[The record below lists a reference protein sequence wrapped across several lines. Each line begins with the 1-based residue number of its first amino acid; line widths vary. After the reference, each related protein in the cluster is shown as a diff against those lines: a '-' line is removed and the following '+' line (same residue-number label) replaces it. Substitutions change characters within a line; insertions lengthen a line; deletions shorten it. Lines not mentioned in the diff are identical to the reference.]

1 MTIEKKKAI
10 FQKQLIEY
18 CNEKVGIEKVG
29 KYEYGRGHKKVDF
42 KKYFLIIEIK
52 EINRMLIVKSYKQL
66 CSIVEKLDNSL
77 FESKKIPVVLH
88 VVNKDKL
95 DYMIEKHTEE

>member
-1 MTIEKKKAI
+1 MTIEEKKAI

-18 CNEKVGIEKVG
+18 CNEKVGIDRVG
-29 KYEYGRGHKKVDF
+29 KYEYGRGHKKIDF

-52 EINRMLIVKSYKQL
+52 ESDRMIIVNSYKKL

-77 FESKKIPVVLH
+77 FESKKIPAVLY
-88 VVNKDKL
+88 VVNKDEL
-95 DYMIEKHTEE
+95 DYMIEKHTKE

>member
-1 MTIEKKKAI
+1 M
-10 FQKQLIEY
+10 
-18 CNEKVGIEKVG
+18 
-29 KYEYGRGHKKVDF
+29 
-42 KKYFLIIEIK
+42 IIV
-52 EINRMLIVKSYKQL
+52 NSYKKL

-95 DYMIEKHTEE
+95 DYMIEKHTKEWINGTKMYRSWNIGASYSKQNF